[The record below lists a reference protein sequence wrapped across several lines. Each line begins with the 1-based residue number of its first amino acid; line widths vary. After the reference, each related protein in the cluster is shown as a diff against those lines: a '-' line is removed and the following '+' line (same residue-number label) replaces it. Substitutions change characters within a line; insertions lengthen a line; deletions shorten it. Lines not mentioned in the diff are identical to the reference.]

1 MGTEGLPRRAHADN
15 VFHNS
20 ADTNVPGRNHR
31 IFDQDAAQETQSDL
45 RVDFRSGRGRRR
57 LEELMA
63 MINTAT
69 RRRLVEPRRPRRTPD
84 GVKFGVKRRRPAK
97 DPRKNNWDNPTEQ
110 DLPRRKATKF
120 NYIYGTNLPKRKAT
134 IKSIEAENKRREQ
147 TRLLR
152 RAEAKKLAE
161 AKRLAARPT
170 ILGPRAEAESSSLDS
185 SPSDSSEVIPDDEP
199 KPSILPGWVTDAWK
213 KLAKWF
219 P

>member
-1 MGTEGLPRRAHADN
+1 MGKEKTSVLPFPPTEGWTSRAY
-15 VFHNS
+15 
-20 ADTNVPGRNHR
+20 TNVPGRNHR

-120 NYIYGTNLPKRKAT
+120 NYIYGTKLPRRKET
-134 IKSIEAENKRREQ
+134 LLDIERERKRRDQIRLEQ
-147 TRLLR
+147 RAL
-152 RAEAKKLAE
+152 RAEAKKASISKE
-161 AKRLAARPT
+161 A
-170 ILGPRAEAESSSLDS
+170 S
-185 SPSDSSEVIPDDEP
+185 SPPHRSWPP
-199 KPSILPGWVTDAWK
+199 C
-213 KLAKWF
+213 
-219 P
+219 